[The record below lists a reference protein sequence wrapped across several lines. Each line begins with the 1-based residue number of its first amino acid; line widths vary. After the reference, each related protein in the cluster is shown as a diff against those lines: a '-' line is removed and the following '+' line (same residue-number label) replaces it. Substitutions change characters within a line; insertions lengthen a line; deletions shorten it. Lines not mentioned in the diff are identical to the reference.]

1 MIDRFQGDGNRR
13 KRLEAIKKQRIVRNN
28 EQLAEEIEAVMTL
41 IEFGPGERFI
51 AQNADDDDLYLVLAG
66 KVSAEVNGREIA
78 IMGTGQ
84 QVGEMAVI
92 DEGARRSASV
102 YTLEQTVLGIIPEE
116 AFSRIANAYPSVW
129 RELACQL
136 GERIRERNELVV
148 ARNPRPV
155 VFIGSSS
162 ERINVLR
169 ALENAFAHDHK
180 DFIVRSWTEPGA
192 FGASTFSIES
202 LEVKLRT
209 SDFAVLLVE
218 PDDVSISRGAI
229 TDAPRDN
236 VIFEL
241 GLFMGAL
248 TRHRTFLV
256 IPSKADLKIPSDL
269 FGITPLMYESGEP
282 DTLAARI
289 APVANQLR
297 EIIKEKGAK

>member
-1 MIDRFQGDGNRR
+1 MIERFEGDANRR
-13 KRLEAIKKQRIVRNN
+13 RRLEAIKKQRIVRND
-28 EQLAEEIEAVMTL
+28 ERLAEEIEAVMKL

-51 AQNADDDDLYLVLAG
+51 AQNADDDDLYLILAG
-66 KVSAEVNGREIA
+66 KVSAEVNGREVA

-102 YTLEQTVLGIIPEE
+102 YTLEQTVLGIIPEA
-116 AFSRIANAYPSVW
+116 AFIRIANAHPSVW

-136 GERIRERNELVV
+136 GERIRERNDLVV

-155 VFIGSSS
+155 VFIGSSA
-162 ERINVLR
+162 ERIDVLR

-192 FGASTFSIES
+192 FRASKFPIES

-229 TDAPRDN
+229 TDSPRDN

-256 IPSKADLKIPSDL
+256 VPSKVDLKIPSDL
-269 FGITPLMYESGEP
+269 FGMTPLVYETGEA
-282 DTLAARI
+282 DTLAVRI

-297 EIIKEKGAK
+297 ELIKEKGAK